1 VHPLTFLFNDDPT
14 RAAPWD
20 WRQWVGFAIY
30 GLVLLALT
38 VIAWKLSGAAPK
50 DGESRD

>member
-30 GLVLLALT
+30 GLVLLAVI
-38 VIAWKLSGAAPK
+38 VIAWKLSGTSANE
-50 DGESRD
+50 GERRD